1 MAVFLSIV
9 LFCLWPQIALSQLS
23 FDSHAVDLGK
33 VWRGQKIH
41 KDLDFV
47 NTSKVPLRIEAID
60 SGCGCMAIERE
71 FGKLY
76 RPGEKG
82 SIRIKFDTENFRG
95 SLERRIG
102 ILTGAGP
109 IQNIKIKARIEETFK
124 VEPPIVDFGQLDVSA
139 GETKAIV
146 LKSLTNKAIAI
157 KSFRSNFSFAS
168 VIKSS
173 NGTSLEVAL
182 QKPLARGKYSG
193 AITLETDD
201 YYFKEV
207 TVPVFLTLGS
217 EVVQGSGYLEFGPI
231 AKGQSMERSLR
242 IVKKVDETFTLKN
255 ASIFLNGEI
264 LPLRLVN
271 ITAEQTGFR
280 VRVTNGLS
288 KIGAF
293 SGKLNLVSDAGSEV
307 GVEYFGFFK

>member
-1 MAVFLSIV
+1 MAVFLTIV
-9 LFCLWPQIALSQLS
+9 LFCLWPQLALSQLA
-23 FDSHAVDLGK
+23 FDSQTVNFGK
-33 VWRGQKIH
+33 VWRGQKMH

-47 NTSKVPLRIEAID
+47 NTSKVPVRIEAID

-71 FGKLY
+71 VGKLY
-76 RPGEKG
+76 NPGEKG

-95 SLERRIG
+95 RLERRIG
-102 ILTGAGP
+102 ILTGTGP
-109 IQNIKIKARIEETFK
+109 IQNIKIKASIEETFR
-124 VEPPIVDFGQLDVSA
+124 VEPPVVDFGQLDVSG
-139 GETKAIV
+139 GEAKLIG
-146 LKSLTNKAIAI
+146 LKSLTNKAITI

-168 VIKSS
+168 VTKSS

-182 QKPLARGKYSG
+182 QKSLARGKYSG

-242 IVKKVDETFTLKN
+242 IVKKGNETFSLKN
-255 ASIFLNGEI
+255 ASLFLNGEVI
-264 LPLRLVN
+264 PLRLVN
-271 ITAEQTGFR
+271 ITSDQTGFR

-288 KIGAF
+288 KNGAF
-293 SGKLNLVSDAGSEV
+293 SGKLNLVSDSGSEV

>member
-1 MAVFLSIV
+1 MAGFLSII
-9 LFCLWPQIALSQLS
+9 LLCLWSKTALSQLAFERQS
-23 FDSHAVDLGK
+23 VDFGR
-33 VWRGQKIH
+33 VWRGQKMF

-47 NTSKVPLRIEAID
+47 NTSKGPLRIEAID

-71 FGKLY
+71 VGKLY

-102 ILTGAGP
+102 ILTGEGP
-109 IQNIKIKARIEETFK
+109 IQNIKIKAHIEETFK
-124 VEPPIVDFGQLDVSA
+124 VEPPIVDFGQLDTSA
-139 GETKAIV
+139 GETKIAT
-146 LKSLTNKAIAI
+146 LKSLTNKSITI
-157 KSFRSNFSFAS
+157 KSIRSNFSFAL
-168 VIKSS
+168 VTKGS
-173 NGTSLEVAL
+173 NGSSLEVTL

-193 AITLETDD
+193 AIIFETDD
-201 YYFKEV
+201 LYFKEV
-207 TVPVFLTLGS
+207 IVPVFLTLGS

-242 IVKKVDETFTLKN
+242 IVKKANENFSLKN
-255 ASIFLNGEI
+255 ASFFLNGESI
-264 LPLRLVN
+264 PLRLVN
-271 ITAEQTGFR
+271 ITTEQTGFR

-288 KIGAF
+288 KMGAF

>member
-1 MAVFLSIV
+1 MTVFLSLI
-9 LFCLWPQIALSQLS
+9 LFCLWPQIALSQLV
-23 FDSHAVDLGK
+23 FDSQSVDFGK
-33 VWRGQKIH
+33 VWRGQKMY

-47 NTSKVPLRIEAID
+47 NASKGPLRIEAID

-71 FGKLY
+71 VGKLY

-102 ILTGAGP
+102 ILTGDGP

-124 VEPPIVDFGQLDVSA
+124 VEPPIVDFGQLDISG
-139 GETKAIV
+139 GETKSIA
-146 LKSLTNKAIAI
+146 LKSLANKAITI

-168 VIKSS
+168 IIKSS
-173 NGTSLEVAL
+173 NGTSLEVTL

-231 AKGQSMERSLR
+231 AKGESRERSLR
-242 IVKKVDETFTLKN
+242 IVKKANETFTLKN
-255 ASIFLNGEI
+255 ASFFLNGEI
-264 LPLRLVN
+264 VPLRLVN
-271 ITAEQTGFR
+271 IASEQTGFR